1 MYCGKSEDRKKMFK
15 PKHYLLHTIREF
27 VADYNEEH
35 QELITYYQ
43 LSDVTAN
50 GRNIVTQ
57 ALTPDDDCQCEMC
70 ENGKLL
76 SEAIKLHFCKAKHNR
91 N

>member
-15 PKHYLLHTIREF
+15 PKHYLLHTIREV

-76 SEAIKLHFCKAKHNR
+76 PQAIKLHFCKAKHNR